1 MVLRN
6 VAFRLGKTGALVRG
20 ILVFGF
26 CAFLA
31 GCDDGS
37 VSAGSERRGNAE
49 AVDLQRFVVL
59 PRPPVVVA
67 RDAAGIVAATQ
78 IMNNLAAEDLGKRA
92 GARFTNA
99 NALPWLNGSV
109 EGRAFLATSGP
120 RVLVRGTP
128 AEFCPVALSESGA
141 ATVPVLTERAMQRCL
156 AEIAPG
162 CGCQVIAA
170 GTFLLVK
177 REELKYAT
185 GIAARVR
192 ARSLDLDGLLVA
204 EVAPSGDVL
213 LRDLTHV
220 VGRMTRGADDAVTLR
235 MGPEGTV
242 FTGRSRKVG
251 FRRGR
256 LAERIYA
263 RDADGNRLVLLIG
276 FDPDELAKL
285 AGAWLAW
292 PRKL

>member
-1 MVLRN
+1 MLRGFA
-6 VAFRLGKTGALVRG
+6 VCG
-20 ILVFGF
+20 ICL
-26 CAFLA
+26 APA

-37 VSAGSERRGNAE
+37 VSAGSQRQGNAE
-49 AVDLQRFVVL
+49 AVDLQHFVVL
-59 PRPPVVVA
+59 PRPPVVIA
-67 RDAAGIVAATQ
+67 KDAAGIIAASQ
-78 IMNNLAAEDLGKRA
+78 IMHNLATEDLGKRG
-92 GARFTNA
+92 GARIIDA

-109 EGRAFLATSGP
+109 EGRAFLATTGP
-120 RVLVRGTP
+120 RVLVRGAP

-141 ATVPVLTERAMQRCL
+141 MSVALLTERAMQRCL
-156 AEIAPG
+156 AALAPG

-170 GTFLLVK
+170 GSFLVVK
-177 REELKYAT
+177 REEMKYAT

-192 ARSLDLDGLLVA
+192 VRSLGLDGLLVA
-204 EVAPSGDVL
+204 EVAADGAVL

-220 VGRMTRGADDAVTLR
+220 VGRMTRGADDAVTLT
-235 MGPEGTV
+235 MGPAGIV

-256 LAERIYA
+256 LAERVYA
-263 RDADGNRLVLLIG
+263 KDAEGNRLVLLIG